1 MARAALGHE
10 LPGNQRLVIRDFDA
24 RCHPDTGRF
33 VPVSVAQVE
42 STRGE
47 VDQGE
52 AGVGVITM
60 LLEHPAR
67 PKVVEAAGHSLKT
80 AGKSLCLHSQR
91 RVIG

>member
-10 LPGNQRLVIRDFDA
+10 LQGNQRLAVRDPDA
-24 RCHPDTGRF
+24 GDHPDTGRF
-33 VPVSVAQVE
+33 VSVSLAQVE
-42 STRGE
+42 ATRSE